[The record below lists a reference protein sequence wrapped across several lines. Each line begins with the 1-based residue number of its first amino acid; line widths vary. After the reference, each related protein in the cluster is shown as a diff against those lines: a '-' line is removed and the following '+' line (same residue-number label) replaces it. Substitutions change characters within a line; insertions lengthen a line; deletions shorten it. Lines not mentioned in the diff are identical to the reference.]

1 MSIYHLT
8 KFNISRL
15 LKNPFNYIGLL
26 FVLMIPVFYTMAQV
40 HNNNK
45 VSGET
50 ILHLSTWLF
59 AFWGVMIIT
68 AFLVRDFSQGT
79 SQLYLNN
86 LKNRVKYFVSQMISI
101 FISSLII
108 FLVLYVFVLIMQNIG
123 DGKAVEN
130 EMLLKA
136 LGIYILLFLFY
147 GLFLFLITLLVKSSS
162 LVFSIGVFLILI
174 IPIATNLVPLIPEYG
189 DEVKK
194 TIKYIPFNFLIDNVW
209 LGSLKLNNWQIFIS
223 IASTILLAIVDFLT
237 ISKRD
242 Y

>member
-15 LKNPFNYIGLL
+15 VKNPFNYIGLL
-26 FVLMIPVFYTMAQV
+26 FVLIIPVFYTLTQV
-40 HNNNK
+40 HNNHK

-50 ILHLSTWLF
+50 ILTLSTWLF

-68 AFLVRDFSQGT
+68 SFLVRDFSQGT
-79 SQLYLNN
+79 SQLYLNS
-86 LKNRVKYFVSQMISI
+86 LKNRVKYFISQLISI
-101 FISSLII
+101 LISSVIVFLI
-108 FLVLYVFVLIMQNIG
+108 LYAFVLIMQSVGN
-123 DGKAVEN
+123 GKTIEN
-130 EMLLKA
+130 ELVGKA

-147 GLFLFLITLLVKSSS
+147 GLFLFLITLLVRSSS

-189 DEVKK
+189 DEVRKAL
-194 TIKYIPFNFLIDNVW
+194 KYIPFNFLINNVW
-209 LGSLKLNNWQIFIS
+209 LGSLKINGWQTFIS
-223 IASTILLAIVDFLT
+223 IASIVILAIIDFFT